1 VPVLLFVLIRLNA
14 FAEQIDEAELK
25 FDASSFEFTYTPS
38 DSLVLDNRNN
48 KKEVDI
54 KALTT
59 SFWELPTAR
68 AYFNLTY
75 AYIKNYGR
83 RYKEEI
89 TIYSLDDE
97 INVYALAPLRKLNI
111 GSNEL
116 PLHLLVSENTAS
128 DNKGNFQYRLSKK
141 LLHYFCAEIECQ
153 INIVDITGKKQVHR
167 FVQSPLLTKS
177 SILGIGVYGIPC
189 EKYCMA
195 FNSQFLRML
204 SEQLNIKVID
214 VSNQQLIF
222 NESILCESGVLE
234 NCKNGFSTRNKNSLE
249 WQVMENQLVIHQ
261 QKIIQDKRFYQGEVL
276 IAFINPMMNETRRV
290 ATIFA
295 RHKNKQKLITLLVN
309 KTVVMAETILLQQP
323 Q

>member
-1 VPVLLFVLIRLNA
+1 
-14 FAEQIDEAELK
+14 
-25 FDASSFEFTYTPS
+25 
-38 DSLVLDNRNN
+38 
-48 KKEVDI
+48 
-54 KALTT
+54 
-59 SFWELPTAR
+59 
-68 AYFNLTY
+68 
-75 AYIKNYGR
+75 
-83 RYKEEI
+83 
-89 TIYSLDDE
+89 
-97 INVYALAPLRKLNI
+97 
-111 GSNEL
+111 
-116 PLHLLVSENTAS
+116 
-128 DNKGNFQYRLSKK
+128 
-141 LLHYFCAEIECQ
+141 
-153 INIVDITGKKQVHR
+153 
-167 FVQSPLLTKS
+167 
-177 SILGIGVYGIPC
+177 
-189 EKYCMA
+189 
-195 FNSQFLRML
+195 ML